1 MIHFQWYFVAGTLW
15 DVDVHLE
22 LGTPGGWHPLFAR
35 QGKAE
40 RKQNTGKKIKS
51 SSRNL
56 EIWKRRDVLNQKN
69 QEQGTREIYGACV
82 FIFDNQDL
90 GGMGYLI

>member
-1 MIHFQWYFVAGTLW
+1 MF
-15 DVDVHLE
+15 DVHLE
-22 LGTPGGWHPLFAR
+22 LGAPGGWHPLFAR

-40 RKQNTGKKIKS
+40 RKQNTGTKIKS

-56 EIWKRRDVLNQKN
+56 ENLENERFFEPNKIRSRE
-69 QEQGTREIYGACV
+69 QEKYMGHIF

-90 GGMGYLI
+90 GGMGYL